1 MAEWKSALG
10 AFPWTVIVVTAFE
23 PKWFRGRRVL
33 VTGHTG
39 FKGAWLAAWLRDAGA
54 DVTGFALAPE
64 PRRAN
69 LFTMANISHGIRSI
83 IGDVRDEAALRG
95 ALDAASPEIVLHLA
109 AQSLVRR
116 SYAAPLETFST
127 NVMGTAQLLDLV
139 RTRETVR
146 AVVVVTSDKCYENQG
161 LARGYAESD
170 PMGGHDPYSASK
182 GCQELVTSSFR
193 RAFLTDAGIPV
204 ATARAGNV
212 IGGGDW
218 AEDRLMVDLM
228 LAAAADRLATIRNPD
243 AVRPWQF
250 VLEPLRGYLMLAQ
263 ALVERGEAMATG
275 WNFGPNPSD
284 AVPVRDVVARV
295 SAAWPRVR
303 VTFGKPTD
311 APHEAHLLLLDNGK
325 AARELEWSPVLTLDE
340 TIALTVDWYR
350 AVAEDP
356 AAAAAILR
364 TQLQEYTHRLVSP
377 RAVHLRE
384 KT

>member
-1 MAEWKSALG
+1 MG
-10 AFPWTVIVVTAFE
+10 AFSGTVVVVTEFAPE
-23 PKWFRGRRVL
+23 WFRGRRVL

-64 PRRAN
+64 PGRAN
-69 LFTMANISHGIRSI
+69 LFTMARVGEGIRSI
-83 IGDVRDEAALRG
+83 IGDIRDEAALRG
-95 ALDAASPEIVLHLA
+95 ALDSARPEIVLHLA

-116 SYAAPLETFST
+116 SYATPVETFST
-127 NVMGTAQLLDLV
+127 NVVGTAQLLDLV
-139 RTRETVR
+139 RRRDTVR

-161 LARGYAESD
+161 LARGYVEGD

-193 RAFLTDAGIPV
+193 RAFLADAGIPV
-204 ATARAGNV
+204 ASARAGNV

-228 LAAAADRLATIRNPD
+228 LGAAADRPATIRNPD

-263 ALVERGEAMATG
+263 ALVEQRSAMATA
-275 WNFGPNPSD
+275 WNFGPAPSD

-295 SAAWPRVR
+295 TAAWPRAR
-303 VTFGKPTD
+303 ATFERPAD
-311 APHEAHLLLLDNGK
+311 APHEAHLLMLDNGK
-325 AARELEWSPVLTLDE
+325 AARDLGWTPVLTLDE
-340 TIALTVDWYR
+340 TIALTVGWYR
-350 AVAEDP
+350 VVAEDP
-356 AAAAAILR
+356 AAAAATLR
-364 TQLQEYTHRLVSP
+364 SQLQEYTRRV
-377 RAVHLRE
+377 RGAVHAASP
-384 KT
+384 TQ